1 MNLDI
6 QNLDKSFGATKV
18 FQNLNL
24 SSSVQVL
31 ALIGPSG
38 SGKSTLLRMIAG
50 LDIASSG
57 EMRLNDKVIPQ
68 AEGFD
73 LENYRKNLG
82 IVFQSWNLFPHLSAF
97 DNIILPLKICHK
109 YLEADAKKIANELL
123 ERFDLQKHAHKK
135 PSELSGGQN
144 QRVAILRAVAHKP
157 SVILLDEPTSALDPV
172 MTAEVLDL
180 INEIKKENTSFIIVS
195 HHIPFMKKISDKIVF
210 MSEGKI
216 LEHTNTSEF
225 FTHPTSPQV
234 QEYLKTVLK
243 YN

>member
-6 QNLDKSFGATKV
+6 QNLDKSYGSNRV
-18 FQNLNL
+18 IQHLNL
-24 SSSVQVL
+24 VSSVQVL

-50 LDIASSG
+50 LDIASNG
-57 EMRLNDKVIPQ
+57 KILLNNKIIPQ
-68 AEGFD
+68 AEGVD

-82 IVFQSWNLFPHLSAF
+82 IVFQSWNLFPHLSAL

-109 YLEADAKKIANELL
+109 YTENDAKKIANDLL
-123 ERFDLQKHAHKK
+123 DRFDLLKHAHKK

-157 SVILLDEPTSALDPV
+157 NVILLDEPTSALDPV

-180 INEIKKENTSFIIVS
+180 INEIKKESTSFIIVS
-195 HHIPFMKKISDKIVF
+195 HHIPFLKTISDEVVF

-216 LEHTNTSEF
+216 LEHTKTSEF
-225 FTHPTSPQV
+225 FTHPTSSQAH
-234 QEYLKTVLK
+234 EYLKTVLK